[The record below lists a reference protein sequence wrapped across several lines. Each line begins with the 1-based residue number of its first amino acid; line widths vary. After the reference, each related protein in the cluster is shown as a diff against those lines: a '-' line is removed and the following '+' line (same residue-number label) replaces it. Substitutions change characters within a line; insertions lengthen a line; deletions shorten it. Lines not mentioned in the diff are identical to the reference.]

1 MKNILLLF
9 AGAILLSPALS
20 AQITLTQSDYTSRI
34 TGTDSL
40 KISASFSSFP
50 SLAEIASGT
59 WDLSTVT
66 DSAPNFY
73 AYRVPSAMYQFADS
87 NIYNVL
93 VFSYQGNLQSSIL
106 STGIMEYGV
115 SIPYKG
121 INLYAYGGGRWDSLI
136 IDSQYMAYSSPH
148 TKISFPATFN
158 TSWSSSYSADFH
170 FHLTVGSF
178 TLRDAPGFIRTY
190 TNEKDSV
197 TGWGTMRV
205 KNRYGGPSAWF
216 DVLQVQSVITTTDSF
231 FLNGSPF
238 SDSLLLA
245 LGITQGSVSN
255 SYVQNY
261 YRTGEL
267 TPFAQVNFSDG
278 SFGVAV
284 SAVTQ
289 VSDLF
294 NVGVPGLQQTSLNL
308 FPNPVTSGNTI
319 TLTLPENSGNWSYN
333 LTDIT
338 GKTVAKGPLTI
349 SGTNAQIEIP
359 LRAKPGNYL
368 MKISDGNRQAFIK
381 EIEITK

>member
-1 MKNILLLF
+1 
-9 AGAILLSPALS
+9 
-20 AQITLTQSDYTSRI
+20 
-34 TGTDSL
+34 
-40 KISASFSSFP
+40 
-50 SLAEIASGT
+50 
-59 WDLSTVT
+59 
-66 DSAPNFY
+66 
-73 AYRVPSAMYQFADS
+73 
-87 NIYNVL
+87 
-93 VFSYQGNLQSSIL
+93 
-106 STGIMEYGV
+106 
-115 SIPYKG
+115 
-121 INLYAYGGGRWDSLI
+121 
-136 IDSQYMAYSSPH
+136 
-148 TKISFPATFN
+148 
-158 TSWSSSYSADFH
+158 
-170 FHLTVGSF
+170 
-178 TLRDAPGFIRTY
+178 
-190 TNEKDSV
+190 
-197 TGWGTMRV
+197 MRV
-205 KNRYGGPSAWF
+205 KNRYGGPSTWF

-231 FLNGSPF
+231 FLNGAPF

-349 SGTNAQIEIP
+349 SGTIAQIEIP

-368 MKISDGNRQAFIK
+368 MKISDENRQAFIK